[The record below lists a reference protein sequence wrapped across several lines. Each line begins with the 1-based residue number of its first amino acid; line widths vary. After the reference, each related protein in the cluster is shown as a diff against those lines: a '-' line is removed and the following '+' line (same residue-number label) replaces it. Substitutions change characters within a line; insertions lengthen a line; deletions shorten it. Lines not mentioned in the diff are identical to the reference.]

1 MKVQEIMHEVLAEI
15 KDEQKDAAKEILKE
29 RVVEIQLLKSC
40 LDNAEKQLNELL
52 KKDII
57 DVITL
62 P

>member
-15 KDEQKDAAKEILKE
+15 KDEQKDAAKKILKE

>member
-15 KDEQKDAAKEILKE
+15 KDEQKDAAKKILKE

-57 DVITL
+57 DVIAL